1 MNKRLEYISYLYIFL
16 YFYDTII
23 TGDFMEQLTRSE
35 LRKNIMTILYQ
46 INVYVTN
53 KIEFNIDS
61 IIKEVNPI
69 DNEFV
74 KDTVYGVITKKEE
87 IDKLANS
94 YLNKWTI
101 DRLGNTD
108 QSILRMA
115 IYELLYTDTPEI
127 VVINEA
133 IELAKLYSDDDVKS
147 MINGVLDKIYHNKV
161 DIHE

>member
-1 MNKRLEYISYLYIFL
+1 MYV
-16 YFYDTII
+16 
-23 TGDFMEQLTRSE
+23 GDKMIQLTRTE

-46 INVYVTN
+46 INVYTLN
-53 KIEFNIDS
+53 KIEFNVED

-74 KDTVYGVITKKEE
+74 KDIVYGVITKKEE
-87 IDKLANS
+87 LDDIANK

-108 QSILRMA
+108 QSIIRMA
-115 IYELLYTDTPEI
+115 IYELLYTKTPEV

-133 IELAKLYSDDDVKS
+133 IELAKLYSDDDVKN
-147 MINGVLDKIYHNKV
+147 MINGVLDKIYKNKV
-161 DIHE
+161 DNHE